1 MTEEFEQHRDHLMA
15 VAYRMLGTR
24 GDAEDA
30 VQEAYLRYATT
41 DRSTLRDVR
50 AWLTTTTGRICIDVL
65 RSARVRREAYVG
77 QWLPEPVVERLPD
90 PTDPARGGDPAAHVS
105 RFADVSLALLL
116 VLERLTP
123 EQRAAFVLHDVFA
136 VPFDEVAEALGTTA
150 AAARQLASRARKAV
164 ADGPV
169 RHSATPAEQER
180 LLTAFL
186 AAVRGGDVQRLMD
199 LLAPD
204 VVAIGDGGGVV
215 PAGSQPIA
223 GALKVARFMRGI
235 FRQAPKF
242 GPFVGERVLVNGS
255 LGLLIRFGDFRA
267 VMAFAIEG
275 GRVTAILDQVNPA
288 KLTTVPLPD
297 PDRNVFA

>member
-1 MTEEFEQHRDHLMA
+1 MTEDFEQHRDHLTA

-30 VQEAYLRYATT
+30 VQEAYLRYATA
-41 DRSTLRDVR
+41 DRSTIRDVR

-90 PTDPARGGDPAAHVS
+90 PTDPARGGDPAIHVS
-105 RFADVSLALLL
+105 RAAEVSLALLT

-150 AAARQLASRARKAV
+150 AAARQLASRARRAV
-164 ADGPV
+164 AEGPM
-169 RHSATPAEQER
+169 RHSATRAEQER
-180 LLTAFL
+180 VLHAFL
-186 AAVRGGDVQRLMD
+186 KAAQGGDVQRLMD

-215 PAGSQPIA
+215 PAGGKPVT
-223 GALKVARFMRGI
+223 GALQVARFMCGI
-235 FRQAPKF
+235 FRQIAKRDA
-242 GPFVGERVLVNGS
+242 VAEVVLVNGS
-255 LGLLIRFGDFRA
+255 LGLSVRVEDQLV
-267 VMAFAIEG
+267 VMALGIED
-275 GRVTAILDQVNPA
+275 GRVTAVLDQVNPA
-288 KLTTVPLPD
+288 KLTAVPEPD
-297 PDRNVFA
+297 PARNVFVS